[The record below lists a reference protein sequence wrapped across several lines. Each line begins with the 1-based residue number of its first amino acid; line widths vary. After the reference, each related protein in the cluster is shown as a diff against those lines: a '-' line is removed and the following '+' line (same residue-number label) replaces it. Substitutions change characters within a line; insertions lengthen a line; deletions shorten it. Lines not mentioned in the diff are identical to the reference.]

1 MHGLKQSFKHISSLK
16 MNDSFHSRPALRFS
30 CLLIPCCVAQLLSK
44 TASPGKY
51 SPTRENVGGFA
62 PSSAFDHPLNVPQ
75 IARARHYRN
84 GRYIPSVVRPNTGE
98 DDDRPKR

>member
-62 PSSAFDHPLNVPQ
+62 SEFGLLPSAECASDRPSPALPE
-75 IARARHYRN
+75 R
-84 GRYIPSVVRPNTGE
+84 RYIPSVVRPNTGE
-98 DDDRPKR
+98 DD